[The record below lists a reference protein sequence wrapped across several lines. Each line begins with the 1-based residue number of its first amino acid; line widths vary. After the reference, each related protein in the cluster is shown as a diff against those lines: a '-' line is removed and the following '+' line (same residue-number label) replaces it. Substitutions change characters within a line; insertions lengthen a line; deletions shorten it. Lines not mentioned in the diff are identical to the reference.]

1 MPTSEHAHA
10 KAVNDQYRDLV
21 TRWDMDEITAYD
33 VHGEGKDIGMVH
45 ATLYVT
51 GELICTFTVLLV
63 TQMKDTCITM
73 VRSLRRSMVPLRLHT

>member
-45 ATLYVT
+45 ATLGVDVT
-51 GELICTFTVLLV
+51 GELICTFTELLV
-63 TQMKDTCITM
+63 TQMKDT
-73 VRSLRRSMVPLRLHT
+73 LHV